1 MMKEN
6 IVPSLKLLFKPLIM
20 YYGEWDLND
29 NLKNISLL
37 KNNKSLFE
45 EFLERYYYMPLKV
58 IFKDEELVK
67 SFKYGVCSRLNE
79 SGRNLYFSKK
89 AFLRTVISNVDDIV
103 ENNGDAAYKD
113 IKKAIRI
120 KKDIYRDVDNNGE
133 ASDFYE
139 DVKNE
144 YLSCE
149 LDISLEEFI
158 SLCKKKYT
166 RLLNGYNAVLELFN
180 KPINLDKFISCFD
193 PDQLYLF
200 TCYSLLNNSKRY
212 FDLYGKAD
220 YNIVCL
226 DSYKQIVDDARRK
239 DSFYNSHITLD
250 NNGEVVIYTIDDLFR
265 DYEEFLEYMNR

>member
-1 MMKEN
+1 MKEN